1 MAGRWNSYWFW
12 RHWSWSQCFTKK
24 FRRTH
29 QAIHFV
35 RLFIWSDLI
44 TNYTSVYYTYIF
56 MMMIKEN
63 RRNVFY
69 YCWNC
74 EWTTDVK
81 AYFFN
86 VSVLLKLIAKLKKLF
101 PLHIQNIIAKH
112 ITTIL
117 HFQFILKQ
125 CKLRPTILSFILRQ
139 KYIIRNKSI
148 MNQI

>member
-1 MAGRWNSYWFW
+1 MSCKMLRWQACGTHTDSDVIGAGLSVLPRNSEE
-12 RHWSWSQCFTKK
+12 RTKQ
-24 FRRTH
+24 F
-29 QAIHFV
+29 ILLDF
-35 RLFIWSDLI
+35 LFDLI
-44 TNYTSVYYTYIF
+44 WLRIIQACIIHTYLWWWLKKTGEMF
-56 MMMIKEN
+56 
-63 RRNVFY
+63 FY

-139 KYIIRNKSI
+139 K
-148 MNQI
+148 